1 MRKFLL
7 TWYGMT
13 DLRASLGF
21 ENTDGPIVGALAA
34 EEYSDVV
41 ILGYTRADDVP
52 SDLIEARKIF
62 ADELALIRDA
72 GHDKDW
78 KVTSQF
84 VSKFANTTT
93 AHEYFDSWL
102 KSKVVSLGCNTSIR
116 LKSEK
121 LRQLNDT
128 EGIYAGAIRA
138 LDEVERESGEK
149 FVTLYLSPGTP
160 VMAFV
165 WALAALS
172 YPELKKRLIASSVLG
187 KAPEAISLPAEW
199 LERHSAK
206 QDAIR
211 DIPSRFDVTFH
222 LFGEQRMPALLS
234 IRQFESEHH
243 IFINS
248 KDYPATCMRA
258 FLGSRD
264 LHELSVDPWD
274 DRAVHVR
281 IAELAKQ
288 FPEKTRIGINLT
300 GGTKL
305 MFAGALS
312 AARELGAIP
321 FYFDSKN
328 RRITFIDSLRREKI
342 RPIDSIETFL
352 LLNSDGLDILDSSAM
367 NELSSDRQILTKALW
382 IHRDK
387 LRRFYKEL
395 TGYNNA
401 FKPFEIC
408 RDGFVFRLDNSQ
420 TATIQGYGLDLA
432 FEKWPDFAKYLSG
445 GWFEEFVY
453 LQCKPYED
461 TGLVKDLRINVKLNL
476 KQENTW
482 NYSNWGV
489 EYNELDITFT
499 DGYSLYIVECKA
511 GNVTQ
516 EQVMKLQNLVRFYG
530 GIEGRGIVACCVPP
544 NTESAKK
551 KIKDARL
558 VLWSGASISEQ
569 IKSLMDEIASRA
581 QSTGAAV

>member
-7 TWYGMT
+7 TWYGIT
-13 DLRASLGF
+13 DFRASLGF

-41 ILGYTRADDVP
+41 ILGYTRVDDDP
-52 SDLIEARKIF
+52 GDLIEARKVF
-62 ADELALIRDA
+62 AHELALTRDA
-72 GHDKDW
+72 GQNNDW
-78 KVTSQF
+78 KATGKF
-84 VSKFANTTT
+84 VSRLANTTA
-93 AHEYFDSWL
+93 AHEHFESWL
-102 KSKVVSLGCNTSIR
+102 KNKAAKMNYGASIR
-116 LKSEK
+116 LKSKK
-121 LRQLNDT
+121 LFQLNDT
-128 EGIYAGAIRA
+128 EGIYAGAMMA
-138 LDEVERESGEK
+138 LDEVEREQGEK
-149 FVTLYLSPGTP
+149 LVTLYLSPGTP

-165 WALAALS
+165 WALAALNH
-172 YPELKKRLIASSVLG
+172 PDLKKRLIASSVVG
-187 KAPEAISLPAEW
+187 KAPETISLPTEW
-199 LERHSAK
+199 LKRHGAK
-206 QDAIR
+206 QDMIR
-211 DIPSRFDVTFH
+211 DIPSGFDVTFH

-243 IFINS
+243 VFVNS
-248 KDYPATCMRA
+248 KDFPATCMQP

-264 LHELSVDPWD
+264 LNELSVDPWD
-274 DRAVHVR
+274 EQAVHKR
-281 IAELAKQ
+281 IANFAKH

-312 AARELGAIP
+312 AARELGAVP
-321 FYFDSKN
+321 FYFDGKN

-342 RPIDSIETFL
+342 TPIDSVETFL
-352 LLNSDGLDILDSSAM
+352 ILNGDGLDILGNSTMKEISP
-367 NELSSDRQILTKALW
+367 DRQLLTKTLW
-382 IHRDK
+382 VQRDK

-395 TGYNNA
+395 AEYNNA
-401 FKPFEIC
+401 FRPFEIC
-408 RDGFVFRLDNSQ
+408 RDGFVFKLDDSEV
-420 TATIQGYGLDLA
+420 AMIRGFGLDLK

-461 TGLVKDLRINVKLNL
+461 TGAIQDLRINVKLNL
-476 KQENTW
+476 KPESSRSH
-482 NYSNWGV
+482 SNWGA
-489 EYNELDITFT
+489 EYNELDVTFT

-544 NTESAKK
+544 NTESVKK

-558 VLWSGASISEQ
+558 MLWSGALLSKQ

-581 QSTGAAV
+581 KSTGLTV